1 MIWRDYKDQYGR
13 CEVESAPFECKIC
26 GRVVKYDRNTVHT
39 HLKNVHGINW
49 AMYLDRIRRMRR
61 GEIPEDLPAP
71 ETHECRV
78 CNVSVKYLK
87 EHLKNA
93 HKITEQEYES
103 LFEEED
109 RFEPPA
115 MSNKMT
121 ANIIPRPPPL
131 TPKPQLKMR
140 PAETIPFVS
149 TSSHDPT
156 LPKPPKSD
164 IQDKTNKTCSSCTIT
179 FDSRRSFI
187 EHCTTVH
194 NMRFKTKSGATISGN
209 TVQKR
214 LQEEAMRRKMQDEER
229 MVSAQAYKR
238 KAELDGVRSSNGK
251 RTASEALDDGSTIVE
266 STGKRTLYTP
276 SGVSKWNQCKYECCF
291 CKRTTMSRS
300 SMTSHI
306 HNTHGIP
313 IKEYK
318 ESNYPDI
325 EVETNW
331 FQCRLCPARTK
342 FVKDC
347 IAPHLKM
354 SHNMDI
360 EVYERDIM
368 QPEDWPYE
376 VIPEPSLRHEMRNKK
391 QSPQQPVQ
399 LQQPLRTPVR
409 PQQPRHVGG
418 SGGAGQEGGD
428 TNSERDKWNRCKFAC
443 GLCELVT
450 VDSRQMRLHIATHH
464 GLSMD
469 AYTKQYGTT
478 EIVTKKFRCELC
490 NSEMKFCRQNIYA
503 HMKDVHKITLND
515 YEAQIGIQ
523 ANEIVPVED
532 MGSNGQ
538 SLPRVRHTAASKRA
552 SAAAAAA
559 VAAANDSNDDE
570 IVLEGIDPTTVP
582 VGQGDD
588 YIDSG
593 LLDDGKRPSR
603 WNKCRFRC
611 AICGKLSS
619 EKRHVREHIIKF
631 HGLSLP
637 EYEGQYG
644 DCEIHTEYFFCGV
657 CHAEVKHNLKNIS
670 LHLQNVHAMT
680 PTQYEMSY
688 GMIPEDEDDEPLP
701 NSNESESMDYGF
713 GGGGHFLLV
722 DDNSVETYDNPL
734 EPASKQPLIVDAP
747 KAKALPNP
755 PRSDILNPKNKYC
768 KPCNREF
775 NRRQAFVE
783 HCRTV
788 HSMKI
793 RFAKA
798 SSGATIINSK
808 AFPQGSPVI
817 TPPQKITGSSATGYP
832 CQYCGKL
839 FSNQSN
845 RRRHAVLSCEL
856 ARNAGVEPRKSREA
870 MASDKKSTSS
880 KPEEDYYYEDGAPGS
895 KVAETQVCP
904 FPECEVTHMRS
915 ALMKRHL
922 VEDHDVDEPEKK
934 KAKIKTEPMDLLEI
948 EHNDPLDDSAED
960 RKVPPLRVK
969 ISQVMS
975 QKDLPAKAAKSHD
988 LKPYVTCPICN
999 DFKSNNLYILG
1010 RHQKSCE
1017 KKFEAKNALSKEDL
1031 NTTEEDEDDGDT
1043 TIEVPVDFEEQPEG
1057 DPNESHADPETS
1069 VEEPAS
1075 ETEIAKES
1083 IEDIVKEEHNTN
1095 EETVATHETTKEDP
1109 DINASNGSEE
1119 QN

>member
-1 MIWRDYKDQYGR
+1 MVWRDYKEQYGR

-26 GRVVKYDRNTVHT
+26 GRIVKYDRNTVHT

-61 GEIPEDLPAP
+61 GETPEDLPAP

-103 LFEEED
+103 LFED
-109 RFEPPA
+109 EPQQQPQQQQPQV
-115 MSNKMT
+115 T
-121 ANIIPRPPPL
+121 IQRQIPKPPPL

-140 PAETIPFVS
+140 QPTPEVMIPHITV
-149 TSSHDPT
+149 HDPS

-164 IQDKTNKTCSSCTIT
+164 IQDKTNKTCSSCNIT

-194 NMRFKTKSGATISGN
+194 NMRFKTKSGVTISGD

-214 LQEEAMRRKMQDEER
+214 RQEEAM
-229 MVSAQAYKR
+229 KR
-238 KAELDGVRSSNGK
+238 KAVELDQQQQPPAK
-251 RTASEALDDGSTIVE
+251 KLALSEALDDGTTIIGNG
-266 STGKRTLYTP
+266 GKRTLYTP

-318 ESNYPDI
+318 EANYPDI

-360 EVYERDIM
+360 DIYERDVM
-368 QPEDWPYE
+368 QPEDWPYQ
-376 VIPEPSLRHEMRNKK
+376 VIPEASLKHEMRGGQQTVAKPVKTTTPKVRN
-391 QSPQQPVQ
+391 SPEPTVA
-399 LQQPLRTPVR
+399 
-409 PQQPRHVGG
+409 
-418 SGGAGQEGGD
+418 S
-428 TNSERDKWNRCKFAC
+428 SERDKWNRCKFAC
-443 GLCELVT
+443 GLCDLVT

-478 EIVTKKFRCELC
+478 EIVTRKFRCELC

-503 HMKDVHKITLND
+503 HMKDVHKITLSD
-515 YEAQIGIQ
+515 YEGQIGVQ
-523 ANEIVPVED
+523 ALDIVPVED
-532 MGSNGQ
+532 QDGSV
-538 SLPRVRHTAASKRA
+538 PA
-552 SAAAAAA
+552 SAPLRNRSQGKRGHASSAQPS
-559 VAAANDSNDDE
+559 ANDE
-570 IVLEGIDPTTVP
+570 IVVEGIDPTTVA
-582 VGQGDD
+582 VTQGDD
-588 YIDSG
+588 YVDSG
-593 LLDDGKRPSR
+593 LLDDGKKPSR

-637 EYEGQYG
+637 DYETQYG

-670 LHLQNVHAMT
+670 LHLQNVHAMS
-680 PTQYEMSY
+680 PAQYEASY
-688 GMIPEDEDDEPLP
+688 GMIPEDEDDSQAEADF
-701 NSNESESMDYGF
+701 SF
-713 GGGGHFLLV
+713 GGGGHFLL
-722 DDNSVETYDNPL
+722 DDNVETYDNPL
-734 EPASKQPLIVDAP
+734 EAMKQPLIVDAP
-747 KAKALPNP
+747 KTALLPVAQKPVSNP
-755 PRSDILNPKNKYC
+755 PKSDILNPKNKTC
-768 KPCNREF
+768 QPCNREF

-798 SSGATIINSK
+798 ATGTTIIDSK
-808 AFPQGSPVI
+808 SFPNVP
-817 TPPQKITGSSATGYP
+817 SATPKPAAGNSNTSGYP

-856 ARNAGVEPRKSREA
+856 ARSYGVEPRKSRGEDSSPRKKTEKN
-870 MASDKKSTSS
+870 SD
-880 KPEEDYYYEDGAPGS
+880 DFYYEDGAPSS
-895 KVAETQVCP
+895 KSMEQKCP
-904 FPECEVTHMRS
+904 IPECEVSPMRS
-915 ALMKRHL
+915 VLLKRHL
-922 VEDHDVDEPEKK
+922 SEAHDVHNVSDLNNV
-934 KAKIKTEPMDLLEI
+934 KTEPVDMLEI
-948 EHNDPLDDSAED
+948 EQNDIADSDQDLDSSVDE

-969 ISQVMS
+969 ISQVIS
-975 QKDLPAKAAKSHD
+975 QQPKQPKNHEA
-988 LKPYVTCPICN
+988 KPYVTCSFCN
-999 DFKSNNLYILG
+999 GFKSNNLYILG

-1017 KKFEAKNALSKEDL
+1017 KKMEAKKATIEPAIKN
-1031 NTTEEDEDDGDT
+1031 EESQAENHDETAEEHDEIAENHDETVENHDEILENHDET
-1043 TIEVPVDFEEQPEG
+1043 VENHDETVEEHDENMEEEAENTIEVPVDFVET
-1057 DPNESHADPETS
+1057 AD
-1069 VEEPAS
+1069 
-1075 ETEIAKES
+1075 ETENNEKIAQDHDDQEAK
-1083 IEDIVKEEHNTN
+1083 DNTTTT
-1095 EETVATHETTKEDP
+1095 EETDANDET
-1109 DINASNGSEE
+1109 
-1119 QN
+1119 